1 MKKEIV
7 YFLLCIV
14 FLCPCISSY
23 SASLCETNVFS
34 SVWKMDTPI
43 IIHSH
48 DTDVS
53 KYSVELPSFEKKKDM
68 ILVMKFKA
76 RLHTDAPGGWN
87 EYLGIEINGQ
97 KLDKQTSFSEQSSG
111 YNRLINRGTALK
123 TIPGE
128 QAWWSSR
135 NGYPVILTYF
145 GNGEKLDERIL
156 NYQEEG
162 YWYLLN
168 ISDVVHYVE
177 IGADERIEKA
187 EKNQIDFI
195 NTYINKNVPCKNI
208 DMVIENL
215 EIGYLPSGFVEKYS
229 KPEMTAYTWLNTRE
243 SISTDNYTVNI
254 GEGGETEIKIAEGK
268 YKLVSIYSYPSEK
281 IGFNSFDSTYEN
293 SPDWKV
299 TIQKISNN
307 SVSIEGSGK
316 DYSITCSIETKSE
329 KISVKETITNKNDE
343 PVGIIITHQI
353 ILEDMPVRYR
363 IAGIEDMERL
373 AGVAENPTIFMAYRD
388 TSLGFL
394 AEDNLLR
401 AQGEITK
408 KSNMFQYS
416 AKHFGLDRGG
426 SYIFQFSLYPSKG
439 GDYFTFINKVRR
451 EWGVNHTIEGP
462 FAFSDQII
470 PERKI
475 KIYTVGPWLD
485 YYSLNP
491 ETGKIF
497 TREDYKKQVKPIIDK
512 IKQAQPDT
520 FILGMT
526 ETNLYTIDKRNI
538 KGGEILPGGSMPRS
552 GKYGAILDK
561 KQSEVL
567 KAGINTWL
575 DSILQT
581 EDGRVIVDTYYPSSP
596 DTLNLLLYIERNNYR
611 YNFFKSQIDFL
622 MDEVG
627 LDGVY
632 IDQFTLNWGP
642 IGRVDRHTYEKW
654 DGYTVDI
661 DEVTGKIT
669 KKYTDCG
676 LIGAE
681 ARKDI
686 LNYIVSKG
694 GISVINS
701 FPSSNEEQNI
711 PKVFRFAEF
720 ENDPVN
726 PLTYMDKKP
735 PLTIYCAKGHLS
747 TPIILGIRPQ
757 RFEEE
762 GKKKCAEII
771 IKSVIT
777 ALRNGLLYY
786 YYGDIIPLEGEGS
799 GEYGPIN
806 HMFPFTPVEI
816 NEGYLIG
823 EERIITSIS
832 KTFTWHKK
840 PQVFLFD
847 LKGRQIPHKF
857 KITQKEN
864 LFIIDISI
872 NDWNQIAII
881 E

>member
-1 MKKEIV
+1 MKKV
-7 YFLLCIV
+7 QNCFLACLIIIYP
-14 FLCPCISSY
+14 FIPSY
-23 SASLCETNVFS
+23 TSSLCETNIFVS
-34 SVWKMDTPI
+34 AWKMDTPI

-53 KYSVELPSFEKKKDM
+53 TYSLEIPPFEIKKDM

-76 RLHTDAPGGWN
+76 RLHTDTPAGWN
-87 EYLGIEINGQ
+87 EYLGIEVNGQ
-97 KLDKQTSFSEQSSG
+97 ELDKRTSFSEQASG
-111 YNRLINRGTALK
+111 YNRLINRGSPLK
-123 TIPGE
+123 TTLGE
-128 QAWWSSR
+128 KAWWSIR
-135 NGYPVILTYF
+135 NDVPVLLVYF
-145 GNGEKLDERIL
+145 GDGNTLDERIL

-168 ISDVVHYVE
+168 ISDVAHYIEV
-177 IGADERIEKA
+177 GADERIEKA
-187 EKNQIDFI
+187 EKNQINFI
-195 NTYINKNVPCKNI
+195 NTYINKNVPDKNI

-215 EIGYLPSGFVEKYS
+215 EIGYLPKEFVEKYS
-229 KPEMTAYTWLNTRE
+229 KPEMMAYTNINTKE
-243 SISTDNYTVNI
+243 SISVKNYTVNI
-254 GEGGETEIKIAEGK
+254 GQDGETEIKTAEGK
-268 YKLVSIYSYPSEK
+268 YKLVSTYSYPSEK
-281 IGFNSFDSTYEN
+281 IGFSYFDSTHEN
-293 SPDWKV
+293 PPDWK
-299 TIQKISNN
+299 IDIHKITDN
-307 SVSIEGSGK
+307 SVSIEASGK
-316 DYSITCSIETKSE
+316 DYLIMRKIEVQNE
-329 KISVKETITNKNDE
+329 KISIKETITNKNDE
-343 PVGIIITHQI
+343 PIGIIIAHQI

-363 IAGIEDMERL
+363 IAGIEDTERL
-373 AGVAENPTIFMAYRD
+373 AGVAENPTIFMAYRN

-416 AKHFGLDRGG
+416 TKHFGLDKGK
-426 SYIFQFSLYPSKG
+426 SYTFQFSLYPSQG
-439 GDYFTFINKVRR
+439 GDYFTFINQVRN
-451 EWGVNHTIEGP
+451 EWHVNYTIEGP

-470 PERKI
+470 PGRKI

-491 ETGKIF
+491 ETGKVY
-497 TREDYKKQVKPIIDK
+497 TREDYKKQIKSIIER
-512 IKQAQPDT
+512 IKQSQPDAL
-520 FILGMT
+520 ILGLT
-526 ETNLYTIDKRNI
+526 ETNLYTIDKRDI
-538 KGGEILPGGSMPRS
+538 KGGEILPGGSNPRS
-552 GKYGAILDK
+552 GKYGYILDK

-567 KAGINTWL
+567 KTGINGWV

-581 EDGRVIVDTYYPSSP
+581 EDGRVIVDTYYPDSP
-596 DTLNLLLYIERNNYR
+596 NTLNLMLYLEKENYR
-611 YNFFKSQIDFL
+611 YKFFKNQIDFL

-642 IGRVDRHTYEKW
+642 IGRADRHTYEKW

-669 KKYTDCG
+669 RKYTDCG
-676 LIGAE
+676 VIGAE

-701 FPSSNEEQNI
+701 FPSANEEQNI
-711 PKVFRFAEF
+711 PNVFRFAEF

-735 PLTIYCAKGHLS
+735 PLTVYCAKGHLS

-757 RFEEE
+757 RFDEE

-771 IKSVIT
+771 MKSVIT

-786 YYGDIIPLEGEGS
+786 YYSDIIPSEGEGS

-816 NEGYLIG
+816 NEGYIIG
-823 EERIITSIS
+823 KERIITTVS
-832 KTFTWHKK
+832 KTFNWHKE
-840 PQVFLFD
+840 PVICLFD
-847 LKGRQIPHKF
+847 LKGKQIAHHIKVT
-857 KITQKEN
+857 KKETFY
-864 LFIIDISI
+864 LIEIVL
-872 NDWNQIAII
+872 NDWNQIAIV